1 MTWGRPSGSHACSLH
16 PWGRSYTRTPD
27 DCSKSLNSW
36 VPHRERMEPH
46 YWLYLGFAGQ
56 ILFGLR
62 FLVQWVASERKGE
75 SIIPIYFWYLSLI
88 GSMILLAYAIFR
100 RDPVFILGQSTGF
113 LVYTRNLMLI
123 YRKRAGSAN
132 FSTL

>member
-1 MTWGRPSGSHACSLH
+1 
-16 PWGRSYTRTPD
+16 
-27 DCSKSLNSW
+27 
-36 VPHRERMEPH
+36 MEPH

-56 ILFGLR
+56 LLFGLR

-75 SIIPIYFWYLSLI
+75 SIIPIYFWYLSLL

-113 LVYTRNLMLI
+113 IVYMRNLMLI
-123 YRKRAGSAN
+123 YRKRAASQN
-132 FSTL
+132 FAPS

>member
-1 MTWGRPSGSHACSLH
+1 
-16 PWGRSYTRTPD
+16 
-27 DCSKSLNSW
+27 
-36 VPHRERMEPH
+36 MESQ

-56 ILFGLR
+56 VLFGLR

-88 GSMILLAYAIFR
+88 GSLILLAYAIFR

-113 LVYTRNLMLI
+113 FVYTRNLMLI
-123 YRKRAGSAN
+123 YRKRATPTELSA
-132 FSTL
+132 S

>member
-1 MTWGRPSGSHACSLH
+1 
-16 PWGRSYTRTPD
+16 
-27 DCSKSLNSW
+27 
-36 VPHRERMEPH
+36 MEPH
-46 YWLYLGFAGQ
+46 YWLYLGFVGQ
-56 ILFGLR
+56 LLFGLR

-113 LVYTRNLMLI
+113 IVYMRNLMLI
-123 YRKRAGSAN
+123 YRKRAGSQDFAP
-132 FSTL
+132 S

>member
-1 MTWGRPSGSHACSLH
+1 
-16 PWGRSYTRTPD
+16 
-27 DCSKSLNSW
+27 
-36 VPHRERMEPH
+36 MEPH

-56 ILFGLR
+56 LLFGLR

-75 SIIPIYFWYLSLI
+75 SIIPIYFWYFSLI

-123 YRKRAGSAN
+123 YRKRAKSQTFAP
-132 FSTL
+132 S

>member
-1 MTWGRPSGSHACSLH
+1 
-16 PWGRSYTRTPD
+16 
-27 DCSKSLNSW
+27 
-36 VPHRERMEPH
+36 MEPH

-56 ILFGLR
+56 LLFGLR
-62 FLVQWVASERKGE
+62 FVVQWVASERKGE
-75 SIIPIYFWYLSLI
+75 SIIPIYFWYLSLV

-123 YRKRAGSAN
+123 YRKRASSQN
-132 FSTL
+132 FAPS

>member
-1 MTWGRPSGSHACSLH
+1 
-16 PWGRSYTRTPD
+16 
-27 DCSKSLNSW
+27 
-36 VPHRERMEPH
+36 MEPH

-56 ILFGLR
+56 LLFGLR

-100 RDPVFILGQSTGF
+100 GDPVFILGQSTGF
-113 LVYTRNLMLI
+113 IVYMRNLMLI
-123 YRKRAGSAN
+123 YRKRAGSQDFAP
-132 FSTL
+132 S